1 MMTPEPMALPLC
13 VVTLTST
20 TPALSF
26 AMAASCAVCA
36 AAVVCVVE
44 VAALLA
50 LPAVAVVL
58 LNCQPAKSPV
68 PKMRSSTSAN
78 APMAQARKPPPLL
91 RLAGGS
97 SGVGGV
103 GNVGSVEGCC
113 G

>member
-26 AMAASCAVCA
+26 AMAASCAVCTE
-36 AAVVCVVE
+36 AVACAVE
-44 VAALLA
+44 AVA
-50 LPAVAVVL
+50 LPAVVVVL
-58 LNCQPAKSPV
+58 LNCQPAKRPV

-91 RLAGGS
+91 RLAGGAG
-97 SGVGGV
+97 GVGGV

-113 G
+113 

>member
-26 AMAASCAVCA
+26 AMAASCAVCTE
-36 AAVVCVVE
+36 AVVCAVE
-44 VAALLA
+44 AVALLV
-50 LPAVAVVL
+50 LPAVVVVL
-58 LNCQPAKSPV
+58 LNCQPAKRPV
-68 PKMRSSTSAN
+68 PKMRSSTSAK

-91 RLAGGS
+91 RLAGGV
-97 SGVGGV
+97 GDVGGV